1 MQVDLTR
8 DQPRIRQVVFRVE
21 HDRNYKFDVNH
32 TITIRSLRKMVVAAA
47 NVCKSVRIFH
57 KKVEYT
63 DKQESS
69 LNELFPDLQIVEF
82 DIRIMEGEDIKNK
95 DSSIKLR
102 FGDYCPKHD
111 FKYPYFFC
119 YDCKT
124 SICSICLQS
133 GDHKLHNYIEKYD
146 YLQNSRNLVES
157 IFRDVHLNLPDFD
170 FDNVNEIKTKLK
182 MKSFPLLKDLLNTVE
197 LRISEVLD
205 HFSETERVSYSC
217 MQQNIGLLK
226 KNCAEGLEELKNE
239 ISFSDMMADEE
250 IFLEF
255 DRKFKQIANEKLKI
269 TADNLK
275 YDELRKLLTSISL
288 FSSNII
294 SEIYTFLLKFTE
306 EKQYDDFK
314 RNIRENSVTLVRK
327 EDIWT
332 SLGLYELKKNG
343 FFSAKKLNSSQKKN
357 FWKSVIWKEKSY
369 AKEDFKS
376 SNTLITATETI
387 NATPFPSSSNLI
399 TRLEHSLNDIN
410 AVSSSKLK
418 F

>member
-1 MQVDLTR
+1 MQVDFAK
-8 DQPRIRQVVFRVE
+8 DQPRIRQVLFRVE

-32 TITIRSLRKMVVAAA
+32 TITLRSLRKMVVAAA
-47 NVCKSVRIFH
+47 NVSKNVRMFH

-63 DKQESS
+63 DRLEST

-82 DIRIMEGEDIKNK
+82 DIKIVEGEDKNYN

-146 YLQNSRNLVES
+146 YLQNSKNLVES
-157 IFRDVHLNLPDFD
+157 IFRDVQLNLPVFD
-170 FDNVNEIKTKLK
+170 FENVNEIKTKLK
-182 MKSFPLLKDLLNTVE
+182 MQSFPLLKDLLNTVE

-205 HFSETERVSYSC
+205 HFCETEKLSYSC

-239 ISFSDMMADEE
+239 ISFKNMMADEE

-255 DRKFKQIANEKLKI
+255 DRKFKQIANEKSKI
-269 TADNLK
+269 AIDNLK
-275 YDELRKLLTSISL
+275 YDELRKLITSITS
-288 FSSNII
+288 FSNNII
-294 SEIYTFLLKFTE
+294 TEIYTFLIKYTE
-306 EKQYDDFK
+306 EKQYEDFK
-314 RNIRENSVTLVRK
+314 RRIRENSVTLVKK
-327 EDIWT
+327 EEIWT
-332 SLGLYELKKNG
+332 SLGIYELKKNG
-343 FFSAKKLNSSQKKN
+343 FISASKVNSTQKKN
-357 FWKSVIWKEKSY
+357 YLRYVFQNEKSDS
-369 AKEDFKS
+369 KQDIKS
-376 SNTLITATETI
+376 INTLINTTETI
-387 NATPFPSSSNLI
+387 NATPQPSGTNLI
-399 TRLEHSLNDIN
+399 TRLEQSLKDIN
-410 AVSSSKLK
+410 AISSSK
-418 F
+418 